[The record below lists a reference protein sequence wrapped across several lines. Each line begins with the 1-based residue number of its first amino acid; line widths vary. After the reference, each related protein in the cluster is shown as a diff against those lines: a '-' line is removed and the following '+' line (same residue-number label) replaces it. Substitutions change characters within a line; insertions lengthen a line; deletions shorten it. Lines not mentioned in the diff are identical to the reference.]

1 MYYTYLVH
9 KPTQTTKH
17 KPTSQLQYLYMPS
30 MPTYITTMY
39 NGEVYLPYLF
49 SKCLFLGN
57 YSFESSDQLHVYCA
71 GVRTTRALCR
81 PHTALKT
88 QKSPHPHS

>member
-1 MYYTYLVH
+1 MYYS
-9 KPTQTTKH
+9 TQTTKH

-49 SKCLFLGN
+49 SKWRKSIKTLFLGN
-57 YSFESSDQLHVYCA
+57 YSFESSDQPHVHCA
-71 GVRTTRALCR
+71 GVRTTRALCG

-88 QKSPHPHS
+88 Q